1 MNEYIKNLDRIEFV
15 VTMAC
20 TGSCR
25 HCSEGDHAGFSGHI
39 DPAAAVDS
47 IRKVCEKYRIRS
59 LMTFGGEA
67 LLYPEVVC
75 AIHAAAAELGIEIR
89 QLITNGFFSR
99 DPVRIGEVAN
109 ALKDSG
115 VNDLLLSVD
124 AFHQETIPLEP
135 VRLFAE
141 RALGAGIPVRLSPAW
156 LVSERDENPYN
167 LRTRELLREL
177 ADLKLPVSS
186 GNVVYP
192 RGSALRYLGEYFD
205 ENADDSSPYDE
216 DPRDVH
222 TLSFSPDGSVL
233 NGNVHERDILDILED
248 YRP

>member
-1 MNEYIKNLDRIEFV
+1 MNEYIRNLDRIEFI
-15 VTMAC
+15 VTLAC
-20 TGSCR
+20 TGNCR
-25 HCSEGDHAGFSGHI
+25 HCSEGDHVGFSGHI
-39 DPAAAVDS
+39 DPSAAADA
-47 IRKVCEKYRIRS
+47 IRKVCKRYRIKS

-75 AIHAAAAELGIEIR
+75 AIHAAAATLGIEVR
-89 QLITNGFFSR
+89 QLITNGYFSR

-135 VRLFAE
+135 VSLFAE
-141 RALGAGIPVRLSPAW
+141 QALSAGIPIRLSPAW
-156 LVSERDENPYN
+156 LVSERDDNPYN
-167 LRTRELLREL
+167 ARTWELLREL
-177 ADLKLPVSS
+177 ADLKLPLSS
-186 GNVVYP
+186 GNVVFP

-205 ENADDSSPYDE
+205 ENADHSSPYDE
-216 DPRDVH
+216 DPRDIH

-233 NGNVHERDILDILED
+233 NRNVHNTDILDILED

>member
-1 MNEYIKNLDRIEFV
+1 MNEFLKNLDRIEFV

-20 TGSCR
+20 TGNCR

-39 DPAAAVDS
+39 DPSAAVAS
-47 IRKVCEKYRIRS
+47 IRKVCERYGIKS

-135 VRLFAE
+135 VRHFAE
-141 RALGAGIPVRLSPAW
+141 RALIAGIPVRLSPAW
-156 LVSERDENPYN
+156 LVSERDDNPYN

-177 ADLKLPVSS
+177 AELKLPLSS
-186 GNVVYP
+186 GNVVFP
-192 RGSALRYLGEYFD
+192 RGSALKYLGEYFD
-205 ENADDSSPYDE
+205 ESVDDSSPYDE

-233 NGNVHERDILDILED
+233 NGNVHEKDILDILED